1 VSPDRLTRARWL
13 AARTRNAARHGLLI
27 AAVSCLTTLVAIL
40 TFVLVPRQVD
50 RALALA
56 LGALPAPR
64 DTQALLLA
72 RDTVTVR
79 QRMLE
84 LRADSLRRQSAISS
98 PSVTGGDSAAAV
110 ITASPSGMP
119 AVSDGDLAVLQ
130 QAIARARQAPLVES
144 YRTLVTETV
153 LQQDT
158 RARATLDSIE
168 QVHRER
174 EAYAALGGPDARY
187 AALTAQ
193 LTRLGERLLTIGNG
207 RLRVASGSPGVGD
220 STTDT
225 QGVNTERRTAVIDS
239 ALDADIRRTIEMGR
253 QADSALNAAR
263 LFNRDVASAR
273 DVVRNREKLTI
284 PPVAALL
291 ASLVLGISVG
301 FSTALAREVRRPKV
315 GDAQELER
323 LTGARVI
330 VHQEQAR
337 TPIATGMVPGVSEQ
351 MRTRGGQDRTG
362 SDAWPLLHLTLTNI
376 GDVSREVEVL
386 SDQPIVAA
394 AVAIHLAAIAASESR
409 ETVLVDL
416 AERGSALRAL
426 LPALALQRADA
437 TAAMH
442 WDTTRALSLGGETA
456 VDLVRARSAPPVHR
470 QREITARASAQA
482 GAAGDVSVDATL
494 DARGELVSIL
504 ARYDFAVLVADRQRR
519 SPAPDVTDVVL
530 VARLGATPLAW
541 IGQAQR
547 HVVEQGRRVRAVIM
561 WTGALPLVG

>member
-1 VSPDRLTRARWL
+1 
-13 AARTRNAARHGLLI
+13 LLI

-40 TFVLVPRQVD
+40 TFVLVPRQLD

-56 LGALPAPR
+56 LGELPAPR
-64 DTQALLLA
+64 DTLPLLLA
-72 RDTVTVR
+72 RDTATAR
-79 QRMLE
+79 QRVLE
-84 LRADSLRRQSAISS
+84 ARADSARRQLPA
-98 PSVTGGDSAAAV
+98 VNGGPLMSDSATATTALAAGA
-110 ITASPSGMP
+110 TALPDG
-119 AVSDGDLAVLQ
+119 AVVALRQS
-130 QAIARARQAPLVES
+130 IERARQAPLVES
-144 YRTLVTETV
+144 YRTLVLETV
-153 LQQDT
+153 LQQDA

-193 LTRLGERLLTIGNG
+193 LTRLGERLLTIGSG
-207 RLRVASGSPGVGD
+207 QLRVATRERSADD
-220 STTDT
+220 STGDT
-225 QGVNTERRTAVIDS
+225 VAAGSGIRRSLPDS
-239 ALDADIRRTIEMGR
+239 TLDADIRRTIETGR
-253 QADSALNAAR
+253 QADSMLDAAR

-273 DVVRNREKLTI
+273 DAVRGREQLTI

-291 ASLVLGISVG
+291 ASLVLGLSVG
-301 FSTALAREVRRPKV
+301 FATALAREVRRPKV
-315 GDAQELER
+315 GEVQELEWI
-323 LTGARVI
+323 TGARVI
-330 VHQEQAR
+330 VHQEQGR
-337 TPIATGMVPGVSEQ
+337 TPIVAAVSAQARGIGAE
-351 MRTRGGQDRTG
+351 GGQE
-362 SDAWPLLHLTLTNI
+362 SDAWPMLHLTLTNI

-386 SDQPIVAA
+386 SDQPMVAA

-416 AERGSALRAL
+416 AERGGALRTL

-442 WDTTRALSLGGETA
+442 WDSTRALSLGGEAA

-470 QREITARASAQA
+470 QRELAARESVAAATAHDQHT
-482 GAAGDVSVDATL
+482 DATHG
-494 DARGELVSIL
+494 ARGELEAIL
-504 ARYDFAVLVADRQRR
+504 ARYDFAVLVADRQGRAV
-519 SPAPDVTDVVL
+519 APDVTDVVL

-547 HVVEQGRRVRAVIM
+547 HVQEQGRRVRAVVM